1 MNVSLQLE
9 NAIKILL
16 NRELSEINFF
26 GQLKTFAVRI
36 RSASAS
42 SRLLEIELLLI
53 SGSLKYCEYNIYIHI
68 FSFQEDENL
77 PFPPLER
84 EVPERYGKPELWLVS
99 FFFFFQFSNLLF
111 TRRGRAA
118 LTKGFGYLRVV
129 SFLLDSHTYYFK
141 EEK

>member
-1 MNVSLQLE
+1 M
-9 NAIKILL
+9 IKILL

-84 EVPERYGKPELWLVS
+84 EVPERYGKPEWWLVS
-99 FFFFFQFSNLLF
+99 FFLFLSVLKFIIYKKRKSCLNKRFWLSSGGEFFIRFSHLLF
-111 TRRGRAA
+111 
-118 LTKGFGYLRVV
+118 
-129 SFLLDSHTYYFK
+129 
-141 EEK
+141 

>member
-84 EVPERYGKPELWLVS
+84 EVPERYGEPEWWLVS
-99 FFFFFQFSNLLF
+99 FFFQLSNLLF